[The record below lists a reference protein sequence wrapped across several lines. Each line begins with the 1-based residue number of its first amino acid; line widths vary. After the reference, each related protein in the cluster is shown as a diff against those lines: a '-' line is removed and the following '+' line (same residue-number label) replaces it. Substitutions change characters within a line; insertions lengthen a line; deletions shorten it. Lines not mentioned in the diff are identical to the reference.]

1 MLKRRRKLKAF
12 KGCGLMEKPNIK
24 ELLNGFIK
32 SLKLSKDY
40 QREDISETT
49 IELKYQDGYE
59 TEIITLE
66 INLNEY
72 NVPIWQLWIEKAE
85 IDNELIYPESCHDC
99 DGSCEYFKND
109 ECTVEDITEKEVT
122 KWKNLEKLEF
132 GKTGYNDFTNVI
144 ETSILEEHCFL
155 DVPHYHYYKAIRIY
169 TKDSDHNHIRN
180 MINARDIL
188 RDVYME
194 YLAKEVKKQ

>member
-1 MLKRRRKLKAF
+1 
-12 KGCGLMEKPNIK
+12 MEKPNIK
-24 ELLNGFIK
+24 ELLENFVK
-32 SLKLSKDY
+32 TLELSEDWQK
-40 QREDISETT
+40 EDISETL

-66 INLNEY
+66 LHLNQY

-85 IDNELIYPESCHDC
+85 IDDELIYPESCHDC
-99 DGSCEYFKND
+99 DESCEYFKNE
-109 ECTVEDITEKEVT
+109 ECTVEEITNKELEQ
-122 KWKNLEKLEF
+122 WKNLEKLEF
-132 GKTGYNDFTNVI
+132 GKTNVI

-155 DVPHYHYYKAIRIY
+155 NVPHYHYYKAITIY

>member
-1 MLKRRRKLKAF
+1 MT
-12 KGCGLMEKPNIK
+12 EKPNIK
-24 ELLNGFIK
+24 ELLENFVK
-32 SLKLSKDY
+32 TLELSEDWQK
-40 QREDISETT
+40 EDISKTT

-72 NVPIWQLWIEKAE
+72 NVPIRQLWIEKAQR
-85 IDNELIYPESCHDC
+85 DNELIYPESCHDC
-99 DGSCEYFKND
+99 DESCEYFKNEGCTLD
-109 ECTVEDITEKEVT
+109 EITNKELEQ
-122 KWKNLEKLEF
+122 WKNLEKLEF
-132 GKTGYNDFTNVI
+132 GKTGYNDFTNII
-144 ETSILEEHCFL
+144 ETSILKERCFL
-155 DVPHYHYYKAIRIY
+155 NVPHYHYYKAITIY

-194 YLAKEVKKQ
+194 YLAKLKEDKKP